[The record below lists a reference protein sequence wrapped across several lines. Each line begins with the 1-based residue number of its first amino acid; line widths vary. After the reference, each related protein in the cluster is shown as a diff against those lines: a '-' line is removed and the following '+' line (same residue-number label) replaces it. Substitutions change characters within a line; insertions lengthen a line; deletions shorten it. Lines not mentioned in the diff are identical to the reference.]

1 MSDVQTKFSAVEA
14 KEWLVEKFAHKLG
27 VPASEIDENKIFTDF
42 GLDSTETL
50 VLAGEMEQWLG
61 FELPPTAM
69 WYHPTIE
76 KLSHYLV
83 IAKDLFERGEL

>member
-1 MSDVQTKFSAVEA
+1 MSDVQTKFSYAEA
-14 KEWLVEKFAHKLG
+14 KTWLVEKFAYKLS
-27 VPASEIDENKIFTDF
+27 VPASEIDVNKIFTDF

-76 KLSHYLV
+76 KLANYLV
-83 IAKDLFERGEL
+83 EAKDLFEKGEL

>member
-1 MSDVQTKFSAVEA
+1 MSDIATTFTATEA
-14 KEWLVEKFAHKLG
+14 KNWLVEKFAYKLEI
-27 VPASEIDENKIFTDF
+27 PESEIDLHKLFSDF

-69 WYHPTIE
+69 WYHPNIE
-76 KLSHYLV
+76 KLSTYLV
-83 IAKDLFERGEL
+83 ELKDLHERGEL